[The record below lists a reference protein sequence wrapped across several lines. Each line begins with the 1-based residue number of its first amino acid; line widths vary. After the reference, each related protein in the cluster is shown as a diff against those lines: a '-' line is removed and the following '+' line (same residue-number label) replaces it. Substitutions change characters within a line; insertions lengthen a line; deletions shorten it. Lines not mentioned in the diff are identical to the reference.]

1 MPSSLTILHLVT
13 YPILLIPLIP
23 LARAPGQP
31 RDELPGIRPIKV
43 QVITPRRGLILTLL
57 CALAFTSVLDATI
70 LVIDLLSGPHHTI
83 EWYEDIELLS
93 WVVYT
98 FGGFVIWSL
107 AAILAEWRTKW
118 GDKSVSA
125 MGAFAFVFEVANLAL
140 LVLREIHTG
149 ESRHTR
155 RLTVKGRADWLQMD
169 RERYLRYYPF
179 HHLVYVYSYY
189 SLSLPPSAILG

>member
-13 YPILLIPLIP
+13 YPILLLPL
-23 LARAPGQP
+23 LALSRATVHSS
-31 RDELPGIRPIKV
+31 DELPGIRPIKV
-43 QVITPRRGLILTLL
+43 RVITPRRGLVLTIL

-70 LVIDLLSGPHHTI
+70 LVVDLLSGPHHTV
-83 EWYEDIELLS
+83 EWYEDTDLLS

-98 FGGFVIWSL
+98 FGGFVIWSM

-140 LVLREIHTG
+140 LVLREINTG
-149 ESRHTR
+149 EFFCYDVGEFP
-155 RLTVKGRADWLQMD
+155 L
-169 RERYLRYYPF
+169 LRQ
-179 HHLVYVYSYY
+179 
-189 SLSLPPSAILG
+189 